1 LHTACVCGR
10 LACIPCA
17 LSTLLLLLGAVEC
30 HGYYIKTCKDGPL
43 VVVGSYTVCSCCP
56 GTEHITGIAPDFMA
70 LGQGMESDLSLE
82 KSWQVM
88 AFTVQDFH
96 DLVALLTQHPEW
108 RAELR
113 RLVLT
118 EELLALPQIVRDLAE
133 AQQRTEQQV
142 AQLVEAQQRTEQQIA
157 QLVQQVTQLAEAQ
170 RRTER
175 QIVRLQDGVGEL
187 KGIVLE
193 QRYRNRA
200 FAYFSRLVRRMHT
213 VTDDELIAL
222 LEEAVARGVL
232 SEDGMDEIGRAD
244 VVVRGQRRESQSPD
258 EVYLVVEVS
267 WGVGPGDVE
276 RAVRRAALLSQT
288 GLHTIPVVAG
298 ERITDEA
305 AELARAM
312 RVWQVLDGRVTAPN
326 GHALPHNAS
335 S

>member
-1 LHTACVCGR
+1 
-10 LACIPCA
+10 
-17 LSTLLLLLGAVEC
+17 
-30 HGYYIKTCKDGPL
+30 
-43 VVVGSYTVCSCCP
+43 
-56 GTEHITGIAPDFMA
+56 
-70 LGQGMESDLSLE
+70 
-82 KSWQVM
+82 M

-108 RAELR
+108 QAELR

-118 EELLALPQIVRDLAE
+118 EELLALPQIVRDLVE

-142 AQLVEAQQRTEQQIA
+142 AQLISQVAQLVEAQQRTERQIA
-157 QLVQQVTQLAEAQ
+157 QLVEAQ
-170 RRTER
+170 RRAER
-175 QIVRLQDGVGEL
+175 QIVRLQDDVGEL

-200 FAYFSRLVRRMHT
+200 FAYFARLVRRMHT
-213 VTDDELIAL
+213 VTDDELVAL

-267 WGVGPGDVE
+267 WGVGTGDVE
-276 RAVRRAALLSQT
+276 RAVRRAALLGQT
-288 GLHTIPVVAG
+288 GLHTMPVVAG

-326 GHALPHNAS
+326 GHELPHNAS

>member
-1 LHTACVCGR
+1 
-10 LACIPCA
+10 
-17 LSTLLLLLGAVEC
+17 
-30 HGYYIKTCKDGPL
+30 
-43 VVVGSYTVCSCCP
+43 
-56 GTEHITGIAPDFMA
+56 
-70 LGQGMESDLSLE
+70 
-82 KSWQVM
+82 M
-88 AFTVQDFH
+88 AFTVQEFH

-118 EELLALPQIVRDLAE
+118 EEILTLPQIVRDLVE

-142 AQLVEAQQRTEQQIA
+142 AQLAAAQQRTEQQIA
-157 QLVQQVTQLAEAQ
+157 QLIQQVTQLTEAQ

-175 QIVRLQDGVGEL
+175 QIVRLQDDVGEI

-193 QRYRNRA
+193 ERYHNRA
-200 FAYFSRLVRRMHT
+200 FAYFSRMVRRTHALME
-213 VTDDELIAL
+213 DELVAL
-222 LEEAVARGVL
+222 LEEAVARGAL
-232 SEDGMDEIGRAD
+232 SEEGMDEIARAD
-244 VVVRGQRRESQSPD
+244 VVVRGQRRESPG

-288 GLHTIPVVAG
+288 GLQTMPVVAG

-305 AELARAM
+305 AELAQAM

-326 GHALPHNAS
+326 GH
-335 S
+335 

>member
-1 LHTACVCGR
+1 
-10 LACIPCA
+10 
-17 LSTLLLLLGAVEC
+17 
-30 HGYYIKTCKDGPL
+30 
-43 VVVGSYTVCSCCP
+43 
-56 GTEHITGIAPDFMA
+56 
-70 LGQGMESDLSLE
+70 
-82 KSWQVM
+82 M

-96 DLVALLTQHPEW
+96 DLVALVTQHPEW

-118 EELLALPQIVRDLAE
+118 EEFLALPQIVHDLAE

-142 AQLVEAQQRTEQQIA
+142 AQLTQQVAQLTQQVAQLTQQVAQIVEAQW
-157 QLVQQVTQLAEAQ
+157 
-170 RRTER
+170 RTER
-175 QIVRLQDGVGEL
+175 QIVRLQDDVGEL

-213 VTDDELIAL
+213 VTDDELVTL

-232 SEDGMDEIGRAD
+232 SEDGMDEIARAD
-244 VVVRGQRRESQSPD
+244 VVVRGQRRESPD

-276 RAVRRAALLSQT
+276 RAVRRAALLGQT
-288 GLHTIPVVAG
+288 GLHTMPVVAG

-312 RVWQVLDGRVTAPN
+312 RVWQVLDGRVTTPT
-326 GHALPHNAS
+326 GHDLPHNAS

>member
-1 LHTACVCGR
+1 
-10 LACIPCA
+10 
-17 LSTLLLLLGAVEC
+17 
-30 HGYYIKTCKDGPL
+30 
-43 VVVGSYTVCSCCP
+43 
-56 GTEHITGIAPDFMA
+56 
-70 LGQGMESDLSLE
+70 
-82 KSWQVM
+82 M

-113 RLVLT
+113 QLVLT

-133 AQQRTEQQV
+133 AQQRTERQI
-142 AQLVEAQQRTEQQIA
+142 AQLVEAQ
-157 QLVQQVTQLAEAQ
+157 
-170 RRTER
+170 RRAER
-175 QIVRLQDGVGEL
+175 QIVRLQDDVGEL

-200 FAYFSRLVRRMHT
+200 FAYFARLVRRMHT
-213 VTDDELIAL
+213 VTDDELVAL

-267 WGVGPGDVE
+267 WGVGTGDVE
-276 RAVRRAALLSQT
+276 RAVRRAALLGQT
-288 GLHTIPVVAG
+288 GLQTLPVVAG

-326 GHALPHNAS
+326 GDALLQSTS

>member
-1 LHTACVCGR
+1 
-10 LACIPCA
+10 
-17 LSTLLLLLGAVEC
+17 
-30 HGYYIKTCKDGPL
+30 
-43 VVVGSYTVCSCCP
+43 
-56 GTEHITGIAPDFMA
+56 
-70 LGQGMESDLSLE
+70 
-82 KSWQVM
+82 M

-113 RLVLT
+113 QLVLT

-133 AQQRTEQQV
+133 AQQRTE
-142 AQLVEAQQRTEQQIA
+142 RQIA
-157 QLVQQVTQLAEAQ
+157 QLVEVQ

-175 QIVRLQDGVGEL
+175 QIVRLQDDVGEL

-200 FAYFSRLVRRMHT
+200 FAYFARLVRRMHT
-213 VTDDELIAL
+213 VTDDELVAL

-276 RAVRRAALLSQT
+276 RAVRRAALLGQT
-288 GLHTIPVVAG
+288 GLHTLPVVAG

-326 GHALPHNAS
+326 GDALLQSTS

>member
-1 LHTACVCGR
+1 
-10 LACIPCA
+10 
-17 LSTLLLLLGAVEC
+17 
-30 HGYYIKTCKDGPL
+30 
-43 VVVGSYTVCSCCP
+43 
-56 GTEHITGIAPDFMA
+56 
-70 LGQGMESDLSLE
+70 
-82 KSWQVM
+82 M
-88 AFTVQDFH
+88 AFTVQEFH

-108 RAELR
+108 RADLR

-118 EELLALPQIVRDLAE
+118 EELLALPQIVRDLVEVQQRIEQQVAQLAT
-133 AQQRTEQQV
+133 AQQHTEQQV
-142 AQLVEAQQRTEQQIA
+142 AQLTQQVA
-157 QLVQQVTQLAEAQ
+157 QLTQQVAQLTEGQ

-175 QIVRLQDGVGEL
+175 QIVRLQDDVGEL

-200 FAYFSRLVRRMHT
+200 FAYFSRLLRRMHT
-213 VTDDELIAL
+213 VTDDELVIL

-232 SEDGMDEIGRAD
+232 SEDGMHEIARAD
-244 VVVRGQRRESQSPD
+244 VVVQGQRRESPG

-276 RAVRRAALLSQT
+276 RAVRRAALLGQT
-288 GLHTIPVVAG
+288 GLQTMPVVAG

-312 RVWQVLDGRVTAPN
+312 RVWQVLDGRVAAPPPN
-326 GHALPHNAS
+326 GHSLPPSAS

>member
-1 LHTACVCGR
+1 
-10 LACIPCA
+10 
-17 LSTLLLLLGAVEC
+17 
-30 HGYYIKTCKDGPL
+30 
-43 VVVGSYTVCSCCP
+43 
-56 GTEHITGIAPDFMA
+56 
-70 LGQGMESDLSLE
+70 
-82 KSWQVM
+82 M

-96 DLVALLTQHPEW
+96 DLVTLVTQHPEW

-118 EELLALPQIVRDLAE
+118 EELLALPQIVHDLA
-133 AQQRTEQQV
+133 
-142 AQLVEAQQRTEQQIA
+142 EAQQRTEQQIA
-157 QLVQQVTQLAEAQ
+157 QLVEAQ

-175 QIVRLQDGVGEL
+175 QIVRLQDDVGEL

-200 FAYFSRLVRRMHT
+200 FAYFSRLLRRMHT
-213 VTDDELIAL
+213 VTDEELVAL
-222 LEEAVARGVL
+222 LEEAVARGAL
-232 SEDGMDEIGRAD
+232 SEDGMDEIARAD
-244 VVVRGQRRESQSPD
+244 VVVRGQRRESPG

-288 GLHTIPVVAG
+288 GLQTMPVVAG

-312 RVWQVLDGRVTAPN
+312 RAWQVLDGGVTAPN
-326 GHALPHNAS
+326 DDAFLQSTS

>member
-1 LHTACVCGR
+1 
-10 LACIPCA
+10 
-17 LSTLLLLLGAVEC
+17 
-30 HGYYIKTCKDGPL
+30 
-43 VVVGSYTVCSCCP
+43 
-56 GTEHITGIAPDFMA
+56 
-70 LGQGMESDLSLE
+70 
-82 KSWQVM
+82 M

-113 RLVLT
+113 QLVLT

-133 AQQRTEQQV
+133 AQQRTE
-142 AQLVEAQQRTEQQIA
+142 RQIA
-157 QLVQQVTQLAEAQ
+157 QLVEVQ

-175 QIVRLQDGVGEL
+175 QIVRLQDDVGEL

-200 FAYFSRLVRRMHT
+200 FAYFARLVRRMHT
-213 VTDDELIAL
+213 VTDDELVAL

-244 VVVRGQRRESQSPD
+244 VVVRGQRRESPD

-288 GLHTIPVVAG
+288 GLHTMPVVAG

-312 RVWQVLDGRVTAPN
+312 RVWQVLDGRVTAPTPN
-326 GHALPHNAS
+326 GH
-335 S
+335 

>member
-1 LHTACVCGR
+1 
-10 LACIPCA
+10 
-17 LSTLLLLLGAVEC
+17 
-30 HGYYIKTCKDGPL
+30 
-43 VVVGSYTVCSCCP
+43 
-56 GTEHITGIAPDFMA
+56 
-70 LGQGMESDLSLE
+70 
-82 KSWQVM
+82 M
-88 AFTVQDFH
+88 AFTVQEFH

-118 EELLALPQIVRDLAE
+118 EELLALPPIVRDLAE
-133 AQQRTEQQV
+133 AQQRTEQQI
-142 AQLVEAQQRTEQQIA
+142 AQLVEAQRRTEQQIA
-157 QLVQQVTQLAEAQ
+157 QLVEAQ

-175 QIVRLQDGVGEL
+175 QIVRLQDDVGEL

-193 QRYRNRA
+193 QPYRTHA
-200 FAYFSRLVRRMHT
+200 MAYFSRLLRRMHS
-213 VTDDELIAL
+213 VTDDELVAL

-232 SEDGMDEIGRAD
+232 SEEGMDEIARAD
-244 VVVRGQRRESQSPD
+244 VVVRGQRRDGSG

-288 GLHTIPVVAG
+288 GLQTLPVVAG
-298 ERITDEA
+298 ERMTAEA

-312 RVWQVLDGRVTAPN
+312 RAWQVLDGRITAPN
-326 GHALPHNAS
+326 GDALLQSTS

>member
-1 LHTACVCGR
+1 MVGR
-10 LACIPCA
+10 
-17 LSTLLLLLGAVEC
+17 
-30 HGYYIKTCKDGPL
+30 
-43 VVVGSYTVCSCCP
+43 
-56 GTEHITGIAPDFMA
+56 
-70 LGQGMESDLSLE
+70 
-82 KSWQVM
+82 VM

-113 RLVLT
+113 QLVLT

-133 AQQRTEQQV
+133 AQQRTE
-142 AQLVEAQQRTEQQIA
+142 RQIA
-157 QLVQQVTQLAEAQ
+157 QLVEVQ

-175 QIVRLQDGVGEL
+175 QIVRLQDDVGEL

-193 QRYRNRA
+193 ERYRNHA
-200 FAYFSRLVRRMHT
+200 FAYFSRLVRRIHT
-213 VTDDELIAL
+213 LVEDELVAL
-222 LEEAVARGVL
+222 LEEAVARGAL
-232 SEDGMDEIGRAD
+232 SEDGMDEIARAD
-244 VVVRGQRRESQSPD
+244 VVVRGQQRESPG

-288 GLHTIPVVAG
+288 GLQTMPVVAG

-326 GHALPHNAS
+326 GQA
-335 S
+335 

>member
-1 LHTACVCGR
+1 
-10 LACIPCA
+10 
-17 LSTLLLLLGAVEC
+17 
-30 HGYYIKTCKDGPL
+30 
-43 VVVGSYTVCSCCP
+43 
-56 GTEHITGIAPDFMA
+56 
-70 LGQGMESDLSLE
+70 
-82 KSWQVM
+82 M

-96 DLVALLTQHPEW
+96 DLVALVTQHPEW

-118 EELLALPQIVRDLAE
+118 EELLALPQIVHDLAE
-133 AQQRTEQQV
+133 AQQRTE
-142 AQLVEAQQRTEQQIA
+142 RQIA
-157 QLVQQVTQLAEAQ
+157 QLVEAQ

-175 QIVRLQDGVGEL
+175 QIVRLQDDVGEL

-213 VTDDELIAL
+213 VTDDELVAL
-222 LEEAVARGVL
+222 LEEAVVRGVL

-244 VVVRGQRRESQSPD
+244 VVVRGQRRDGSG

-267 WGVGPGDVE
+267 GGVGTGDVE
-276 RAVRRAALLSQT
+276 RAVRRAAFLGQT
-288 GLHTIPVVAG
+288 GLQTLPVVAG

-326 GHALPHNAS
+326 GDAVLQSTS